1 MEHLFELVKPVNG
14 DPMTIAVI
22 AVHAFIAFLVIIV
35 IFCLIALLVN
45 TVSTPAAPVG
55 WSDRN
60 YDALQ
65 GKRKSL
71 AEYIATKSIPDTT
84 PLNHFAIAT
93 ANFGGVFT
101 EGMKLLE
108 PWIGRVDPE
117 AARLQVEAGARAIVT
132 DIWPDPAT
140 RKPIVCSMLDTQAWD
155 IQNSWMNGGLNKG
168 VTRYS
173 NWNCLTRNRAPAASI
188 LNAATKAAFSGPT
201 SRQNKDPFFLILKL
215 HGAMSKEYLD
225 GLGDI
230 VRTAV
235 GGHAM
240 GAEWNKCMNQNSIGT
255 APLSAFASKVF
266 VIVVPEIPPTTTQ
279 AAFINM
285 FLSTRMGEVTNSVE
299 RMPNTVF
306 FEPSGV
312 AAVSA
317 ATQTNCENPT
327 GPPQTL
333 SQTAFTVVQP
343 STGGKATD
351 NDVLFGDKGL
361 EECIQTGAHFV
372 ALNLFS
378 KNEGDAQLGTFF
390 DPNYFGTYSFRKL

>member
-215 HGAMSKEYLD
+215 HGAMSKDYLD
-225 GLGDI
+225 ELGDI
-230 VRTAV
+230 VRAAV
-235 GGHAM
+235 GGNAM
-240 GAEWNKCMNQNSIGT
+240 GTE
-255 APLSAFASKVF
+255 SAFASKVF